1 MRENSFRHS
10 GLRVSRLFGI
20 DIWAHWILLLIIGLK
35 LFDILLQNHGQYG
48 TPLLARKGQKLKLQ
62 EKAGCCDQQ
71 S

>member
-35 LFDILLQNHGQYG
+35 LFDILLQNQGRYG
-48 TPLLARKGQKLKLQ
+48 APLLALSLIHI
-62 EKAGCCDQQ
+62 
-71 S
+71 